1 MSLLS
6 GITKRTTDETT
17 RIIFQLACHLDISIS
32 LSFST
37 LYSVLRI
44 LNLLFMIPP
53 SCVVQH
59 LITIFLKKILTYL
72 QKYCGPPVTGKFLN
86 GDETDKDKDIDD

>member
-1 MSLLS
+1 
-6 GITKRTTDETT
+6 
-17 RIIFQLACHLDISIS
+17 
-32 LSFST
+32 
-37 LYSVLRI
+37 
-44 LNLLFMIPP
+44 MIPP